1 MYIVIGGDGKEYGPK
16 ASVEVRDWIAE
27 GRLNAQSQIKEQSDD
42 EWKVLGS
49 LQEFAADFAGSN
61 PAIPQTGVTPP
72 PPGITP
78 PPQIQHFPVAGNPAA
93 AQAMVNGPATF
104 MMVLGILNIVSAII
118 GLVMNLAFG
127 GLGIAAADSGA
138 PEEGMGLIFQAVG
151 GIVGNIVA
159 IIVSIVIIMGSV
171 KMKNL
176 QSYGLSMTA
185 AILCIVCCVCCIG
198 IAPGIWSIVV
208 LSKPEV
214 KAAFR

>member
-27 GRLNAQSQIKEQSDD
+27 GRLNAQSQIKEQGDD

-61 PAIPQTGVTPP
+61 PAIPQMGVTPP
-72 PPGITP
+72 P
-78 PPQIQHFPVAGNPAA
+78 QIHQHPMVGNPAT

-104 MMVLGILNIVSAII
+104 MMVLAIISLIILPIGVILNLVRGPDPNLPDWIKNLQGTAGIINHILSFVANIFILIGAI
-118 GLVMNLAFG
+118 
-127 GLGIAAADSGA
+127 
-138 PEEGMGLIFQAVG
+138 
-151 GIVGNIVA
+151 
-159 IIVSIVIIMGSV
+159 
-171 KMKNL
+171 KMKKC
-176 QSYGLSMTA
+176 QSYGLAMTA
-185 AILCIVCCVCCIG
+185 SILCTLFNCGCCCLG
-198 IAPGIWSIVV
+198 LGAGIWSIVV